1 MQYILNEEE
10 MKEIHQLRA
19 KMKSL
24 PNIDTL
30 QKMCTKIADEWPTF
44 TGWDKKKPVPAE
56 PWGCVIT
63 REAEGEEWYC
73 DHCPVQNICPREWKS
88 WSK

>member
-10 MKEIHQLRA
+10 MEEIRQLRA

-24 PNIDTL
+24 PSVDNL
-30 QKMCTKIADEWPTF
+30 QKMCTKIADEWPTY
-44 TGWDKKKPVPAE
+44 TGWDKKKPQPAA
-56 PWGCVIT
+56 PWGCVLT
-63 REAEGEEWYC
+63 ADYEHYC
-73 DHCPVQNICPREWKS
+73 DKCPVQNICPLEWKS

>member
-10 MKEIHQLRA
+10 MEEIRQLRA
-19 KMKSL
+19 KMKGL
-24 PNIDTL
+24 PSVDKL
-30 QKMCTKIADEWPTF
+30 QKMSTKIADEWPTWR
-44 TGWDKKKPVPAE
+44 GWDKKNPHDPE

-73 DHCPVQNICPREWKS
+73 DECPVQNICPNEWKS

>member
-10 MKEIHQLRA
+10 MEEIRQLRV
-19 KMKSL
+19 KMKRL
-24 PNIDTL
+24 PSVDEL
-30 QKMCTKIADEWPTF
+30 QEMCTKIADEWPTWH
-44 TGWDKKKPVPAE
+44 GWSDKDQPQ

-63 REAEGEEWYC
+63 QEEQGVEWYC
-73 DHCPVQNICPREWKS
+73 DECPVQSICPKEWKS

>member
-1 MQYILNEEE
+1 MQYILDEREMEEIRRIR
-10 MKEIHQLRA
+10 KRL
-19 KMKSL
+19 KSL
-24 PNIDTL
+24 PPVERL

-44 TGWDKKKPVPAE
+44 NGWDKKPEPAE

-73 DHCPVQNICPREWKS
+73 DECPVQNICPAEHKS

>member
-10 MKEIHQLRA
+10 MEEIRQLRA

-24 PNIDTL
+24 PSVDKL

-44 TGWDKKKPVPAE
+44 TGWDGKGEAE
-56 PWGCVIT
+56 PWGCIIT
-63 REAEGEEWYC
+63 AEADNEEWHC
-73 DHCPVQNICPREWKS
+73 DKCPVRTICPLEWKS

>member
-10 MKEIHQLRA
+10 MAEVRQLRREHA
-19 KMKSL
+19 GLVKRL
-24 PNIDTL
+24 PTVTKL

-44 TGWDKKKPVPAE
+44 KGWDGKAE
-56 PWGCVIT
+56 PTPWGCILT
-63 REAEGEEWYC
+63 AEYEHYC
-73 DHCPVQNICPREWKS
+73 DECPVQSICPNENMH